1 MTILYKEQVF
11 SPTSIF
17 VFTTQQSL
25 LRFVLIQIVRHISS
39 WRSIMKNRLSYPL
52 LTLAFL
58 SLTNYIHPMTPYSSL
73 YEETEL
79 EYQTDTGKCY
89 KCKKSCFESDSNNY
103 YEEDSE
109 KNNEVYVCQK
119 CYVLFHQECIPY
131 YDKDCSQCL
140 SKDLYSRLTPI
151 KKTFN
156 LATISQLNVDLANAK
171 WGKLGN
177 NSCSF
182 VAHNIEYI
190 LQVMANTRYGKSILD
205 KDVDFAVEQEL
216 LTNFYGQKNIMT
228 EFEHKKR
235 AIFLAILL
243 NDQERVKGILDKEDE
258 SSKDLLVNCLDYDE
272 STPLHYAARHGN
284 EEMIK
289 ILRQYNALIKKNKR
303 GGTPVMSILIRNF
316 DPELKKR
323 LISAFNCL
331 QSIQGSDDKN
341 LINLQNNNNN

>member
-1 MTILYKEQVF
+1 LNIKPILENVINAKNLVLKVIVIII
-11 SPTSIF
+11 TKKI
-17 VFTTQQSL
+17 VKKTT
-25 LRFVLIQIVRHISS
+25 RYMYV
-39 WRSIMKNRLSYPL
+39 KNV
-52 LTLAFL
+52 
-58 SLTNYIHPMTPYSSL
+58 TPYFI
-73 YEETEL
+73 
-79 EYQTDTGKCY
+79 K
-89 KCKKSCFESDSNNY
+89 NAY
-103 YEEDSE
+103 YITIRT
-109 KNNEVYVCQK
+109 
-119 CYVLFHQECIPY
+119 VLNAYPKTFTAG
-131 YDKDCSQCL
+131 
-140 SKDLYSRLTPI
+140 LTPI

-177 NSCSF
+177 DSCSF

-243 NDQERVKGILDKEDE
+243 NDQEWIKGILDKEDE

-289 ILRQYNALIKKNKR
+289 ILRKHDALIKKNKR

-323 LISAFNCL
+323 LINAFNL
-331 QSIQGSDDKN
+331 SIDYLKSIQGSDDKHGTIKN
-341 LINLQNNNNN
+341 LINSQNNNND